1 MKFLKYIDRGL
12 IFLLGIFSLSL
23 PISKAGINASAG
35 LFIFLSLFKF
45 LFNIE
50 EMKQI
55 YKKTLRYTTLQ
66 NNITAYIVSTIL
78 KVAHNHA
85 NIKPASI
92 GDTVTLCRKLNL

>member
-1 MKFLKYIDRGL
+1 VLQKNNQTK
-12 IFLLGIFSLSL
+12 
-23 PISKAGINASAG
+23 PHQAWQK
-35 LFIFLSLFKF
+35 
-45 LFNIE
+45 
-50 EMKQI
+50 